1 MEKIQFQ
8 CDYNE
13 GCAPQILQRL
23 VETNLEQNI
32 GYGEDPHCEHA
43 RELIRKAC
51 EAPEADV
58 HFLVGGTQANATV
71 ISSILRPYQGAIAAT
86 TGHIAV
92 HETGAIEHSGHK
104 VLTLPATNGKIQ
116 AKQIEQ
122 CLMNHY
128 QEDGPE
134 HAVQPGMVYIS
145 YPTEYGTLYSKQE
158 LTDIHNVCRQYQIPL
173 FVDGAR
179 LGYGLASKESDI
191 TLPELAKLADVF
203 YLGGTKQGALFG
215 EAVVITNPALK
226 KDFRYF
232 IKQGGGMLAKGRLLG
247 IQYEELM
254 QNDLYLSLAR
264 HANEQAERIQQ
275 ALLQKGYKMAVP
287 SPTNQQFFILPNN
300 HLKKLEEK
308 YVISVWEH
316 TDADHTTVRFCTSW
330 ATKKENVDK
339 LIKDIRSL
347 TPDPSPRGEG
357 SRWALCN

>member
-32 GYGEDPHCEHA
+32 GYGKDPHCEHA
-43 RELIRKAC
+43 RELIREAC
-51 EAPEADV
+51 QSPQADV
-58 HFLVGGTQANATV
+58 HFLVGGTQANATI
-71 ISSILRPYQGAIAAT
+71 ISSILRPHQGVIAAT

-92 HETGAIEHSGHK
+92 HETGAIEHGGHK
-104 VLTLPATNGKIQ
+104 VLTLPATNGKIS
-116 AKQIEQ
+116 AEQIQ
-122 CLMNHY
+122 YCLLCHY
-128 QEDGPE
+128 HEDGPE

-158 LTDIHNVCRQYQIPL
+158 LTEIHKVCHEYQVPL

-179 LGYGLASKESDI
+179 MGYGLACKESDI
-191 TLPELAKLADVF
+191 TLPELAKMADVF

-215 EAVVITNPALK
+215 EAVVITNPALQ

-254 QNDLYLSLAR
+254 QNNLYLTLAR
-264 HANEQAERIQQ
+264 HANEQAERIRE
-275 ALLQKGYKMAVP
+275 ALLQKGYTMAVP
-287 SPTNQQFFILPNN
+287 SPTNQQFFVLPNE
-300 HLKKLEEK
+300 HLRKLEEK
-308 YVISVWEH
+308 YVLSIWGH
-316 TDADHTTVRFCTSW
+316 ADANHTTVRFCTSW

-339 LIKDIRSL
+339 LIEDIKGL
-347 TPDPSPRGEG
+347 TPDPSPKGEG
-357 SRWALCN
+357 SVK

>member
-1 MEKIQFQ
+1 MKKIQFQ

-23 VETNLEQNI
+23 SETNLEQNI

-51 EAPEADV
+51 EASEADV
-58 HFLVGGTQANATV
+58 HFLVGGTQANATI
-71 ISSILRPYQGAIAAT
+71 ISSILRPYQGVIAAT
-86 TGHIAV
+86 TGHIAI
-92 HETGAIEHSGHK
+92 HETGAIEHGGHK
-104 VLTLPATNGKIQ
+104 VLAQPATNGKIQ
-116 AKQIEQ
+116 AEQIKQ
-122 CLMNHY
+122 CLQNHY
-128 QEDGPE
+128 SEDGPE
-134 HAVQPGMVYIS
+134 HAVQPAMVYIS

-158 LTDIHNVCRQYQIPL
+158 LKDIHNVCLQHHIPL
-173 FVDGAR
+173 FIDGAR
-179 LGYGLASKESDI
+179 LGYGLACKESDI

-203 YLGGTKQGALFG
+203 YVGGTKQGALFG

-254 QNDLYLSLAR
+254 QNDLYLTLAR
-264 HANEQAERIQQ
+264 HANEQAERIQK

-287 SPTNQQFFILPNN
+287 SPTNQQFFVLPNDD
-300 HLKKLEEK
+300 LKRLEEK
-308 YVISVWEH
+308 YVLSVWDRVD
-316 TDADHTTVRFCTSW
+316 TDHTIVRFCTSW

-339 LIKDIRSL
+339 LIDTINRL
-347 TPDPSPRGEG
+347 
-357 SRWALCN
+357 

>member
-1 MEKIQFQ
+1 MKKIQFQ

-23 VETNLEQNI
+23 SETNLEQNI

-43 RELIRKAC
+43 RGLIRKAC
-51 EAPEADV
+51 EASEADV
-58 HFLVGGTQANATV
+58 HFLVGGTQANATI
-71 ISSILRPYQGAIAAT
+71 ISSILRPYQGVIAAT
-86 TGHIAV
+86 TGHIAI
-92 HETGAIEHSGHK
+92 HETGAIEHGGHK
-104 VLTLPATNGKIQ
+104 VLAQPATNGKIQ
-116 AKQIEQ
+116 AEQIKQ
-122 CLMNHY
+122 CLQNHY
-128 QEDGPE
+128 SEDGPE
-134 HAVQPGMVYIS
+134 HAVQPAMVYIS

-158 LTDIHNVCRQYQIPL
+158 LKDIHNVCLQHHIPL
-173 FVDGAR
+173 FIDGAR

-203 YLGGTKQGALFG
+203 YVGGTKQGALFG

-254 QNDLYLSLAR
+254 QNDLYLTLAR
-264 HANEQAERIQQ
+264 HANEQAERIQK

-287 SPTNQQFFILPNN
+287 SPTNQQFFVLPNDD
-300 HLKKLEEK
+300 LKRLEEK
-308 YVISVWEH
+308 YVLSVWDRVD
-316 TDADHTTVRFCTSW
+316 TDHTIVRFCTSW

-339 LIKDIRSL
+339 LIDTINRL
-347 TPDPSPRGEG
+347 
-357 SRWALCN
+357 

>member
-1 MEKIQFQ
+1 MKKIQFQ

-23 VETNLEQNI
+23 SETNLEQNI

-51 EAPEADV
+51 EASEADV
-58 HFLVGGTQANATV
+58 HFLVGGTQANATI
-71 ISSILRPYQGAIAAT
+71 ISSILRPYQGVIAAT
-86 TGHIAV
+86 TGHIAI
-92 HETGAIEHSGHK
+92 HETGAIEHGGHK
-104 VLTLPATNGKIQ
+104 VLALPATNGKIQ
-116 AKQIEQ
+116 AEQIKQ
-122 CLMNHY
+122 CLQNHY
-128 QEDGPE
+128 SQDGPE
-134 HAVQPGMVYIS
+134 HAVQPAMVYIS

-158 LTDIHNVCRQYQIPL
+158 LKDIHNVCLQHHIPL
-173 FVDGAR
+173 FIDGAR

-203 YLGGTKQGALFG
+203 YVGGTKQGALFG

-254 QNDLYLSLAR
+254 QNDLYLTLAR
-264 HANEQAERIQQ
+264 HANEQAERIQK

-287 SPTNQQFFILPNN
+287 SPTNQQFFVLPNDD
-300 HLKKLEEK
+300 LKRLEEK
-308 YVISVWEH
+308 YVLSVWDRVD
-316 TDADHTTVRFCTSW
+316 TDHTIVRFCTSW

-339 LIKDIRSL
+339 LIDTINRL
-347 TPDPSPRGEG
+347 
-357 SRWALCN
+357 